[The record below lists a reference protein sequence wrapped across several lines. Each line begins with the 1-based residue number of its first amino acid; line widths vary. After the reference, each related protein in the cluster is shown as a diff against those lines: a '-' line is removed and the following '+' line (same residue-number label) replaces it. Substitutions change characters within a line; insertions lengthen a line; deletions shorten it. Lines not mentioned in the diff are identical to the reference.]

1 MDTLADHNLEGQAVL
16 LWGTLEDSGWLKL
29 LPIKLLK
36 FSDVGLPDE
45 STDREVWRFV
55 MVKRLAVRIGEP
67 EFKPIPAIPGTRV
80 TTHMIKSK
88 VEIG

>member
-1 MDTLADHNLEGQAVL
+1 MTDLTFETFGDQA
-16 LWGTLEDSGWLKL
+16 
-29 LPIKLLK
+29 
-36 FSDVGLPDE
+36 
-45 STDREVWRFV
+45 V

-67 EFKPIPAIPGTRV
+67 EFKPLPAIPGTRV